1 MDRDSA
7 AQIERERRVPSQAER
22 HEPNEVQLER
32 RGQRRVIV
40 GWEGFDAA
48 QAVQDA
54 REEHLDRPAGV
65 GRRTRDHLGLVASTI
80 FRS

>member
-1 MDRDSA
+1 MDRDNA
-7 AQIERERRVPSQAER
+7 AHIERERRVPSQAAR

-32 RGQRRVIV
+32 RGWRRVIV

-54 REEHLDRPAGV
+54 REEHLDRLA
-65 GRRTRDHLGLVASTI
+65 GRRREADS
-80 FRS
+80 